1 MEDQAEDPSF
11 ASVLEPARASLIVD
25 VCNVH
30 SDAGSSPR
38 MFPFASW
45 NLMFVEMVKV
55 SKGVLQDRAADAEA
69 AMTLGSSTTNEEP
82 EAKYSTTV
90 AAHIKLEKTTAAA
103 FTSATAAA
111 LGNLSINGPV
121 ESHAATQPPESQAKP
136 SSRVNTTSIVDLT
149 LDDESDA
156 STSSSSSRPPPQP
169 QIKEEFRVKTENTW
183 LASATAAQ
191 QNPVLDVDELME
203 KAMGEDED
211 PVLRSMI
218 GDYNA
223 LSAKIFEI
231 DQEADRVKKKTKELS
246 SVKPINMQEVQ
257 KARASTQKLRKD
269 KAEAEKARDGVV
281 ADIVVYVKPDPEEMT
296 AFLETCTADV
306 PTAQTAIHR
315 KCATLE
321 ASIRTKLEDLQRT
334 QRHLEELIGLKKDAL
349 AEVTRLGAEVA
360 QGEEDIRKLDKER
373 REEFLTLCQYSKA
386 IQTAVREVTG
396 VASVSQTQTL
406 GRVYSY
412 ALRSLS
418 DTKDT
423 VRFLIL
429 VCIGLLEALD
439 RLQERLHLPTSI
451 VKELKHRLAKMVTRS
466 SVKLKTKCPSDRELG
481 DTVAD
486 SHVWDAAKPEE
497 VRGVVH
503 WVLAV
508 TSSLQRLTVS
518 ASLSVCQ
525 GIYVLIM
532 SLPGVSTACSLF
544 YGLLQAV
551 EDTLRLSSEEIMEA
565 ASAGGSGSGSGRS
578 RSYHHLHHRHHRNA
592 ESYVADPSL
601 TAVVL
606 EYKEKEC
613 MVPSNIDRRIRRV
626 MHFQIPLHSF
636 EATVRLPPD
645 NGQTAS
651 SSRSTSDTSVGS
663 GSQSR
668 AQDETSSSYAHL
680 SSATPRSIPVSPL
693 ARKRVQL
700 AFSNFSDDVLYQAR
714 DRLRQERAAT
724 LTGDRGLRV
733 PRFNAHDCH
742 EDIYLSCGRHCA
754 SKVGTGMYRSVRASV
769 PLQKNRFVY
778 FEMTLQQGRTPARGA
793 NQSASR
799 LEASSQA
806 ARGSSS
812 VLGSSAGTTLG
823 NPNDR
828 AGIDASVCIG
838 LSTRLMPLNTLVG
851 ASKNSVGDF
860 VATDM
865 VVG

>member
-11 ASVLEPARASLIVD
+11 ASVLEPAQLQRPHCDQCRIAIADYECQRCVQRFCRQCELVIHHRLAELVIKYEESK
-25 VCNVH
+25 
-30 SDAGSSPR
+30 SDGRPHQEFLKWISACQECGQNTQEFFCLHCSMYQCENCCATKHRQLEPHFFFCVEGSSPR

-396 VASVSQTQTL
+396 V
-406 GRVYSY
+406 
-412 ALRSLS
+412 
-418 DTKDT
+418 
-423 VRFLIL
+423 
-429 VCIGLLEALD
+429 
-439 RLQERLHLPTSI
+439 
-451 VKELKHRLAKMVTRS
+451 
-466 SVKLKTKCPSDRELG
+466 
-481 DTVAD
+481 
-486 SHVWDAAKPEE
+486 
-497 VRGVVH
+497 
-503 WVLAV
+503 
-508 TSSLQRLTVS
+508 
-518 ASLSVCQ
+518 
-525 GIYVLIM
+525 
-532 SLPGVSTACSLF
+532 
-544 YGLLQAV
+544 
-551 EDTLRLSSEEIMEA
+551 
-565 ASAGGSGSGSGRS
+565 
-578 RSYHHLHHRHHRNA
+578 
-592 ESYVADPSL
+592 
-601 TAVVL
+601 
-606 EYKEKEC
+606 
-613 MVPSNIDRRIRRV
+613 
-626 MHFQIPLHSF
+626 
-636 EATVRLPPD
+636 
-645 NGQTAS
+645 
-651 SSRSTSDTSVGS
+651 
-663 GSQSR
+663 
-668 AQDETSSSYAHL
+668 
-680 SSATPRSIPVSPL
+680 
-693 ARKRVQL
+693 
-700 AFSNFSDDVLYQAR
+700 
-714 DRLRQERAAT
+714 
-724 LTGDRGLRV
+724 
-733 PRFNAHDCH
+733 
-742 EDIYLSCGRHCA
+742 
-754 SKVGTGMYRSVRASV
+754 
-769 PLQKNRFVY
+769 
-778 FEMTLQQGRTPARGA
+778 
-793 NQSASR
+793 
-799 LEASSQA
+799 
-806 ARGSSS
+806 
-812 VLGSSAGTTLG
+812 
-823 NPNDR
+823 
-828 AGIDASVCIG
+828 
-838 LSTRLMPLNTLVG
+838 
-851 ASKNSVGDF
+851 
-860 VATDM
+860 
-865 VVG
+865 

>member
-1 MEDQAEDPSF
+1 MS
-11 ASVLEPARASLIVD
+11 
-25 VCNVH
+25 
-30 SDAGSSPR
+30 
-38 MFPFASW
+38 
-45 NLMFVEMVKV
+45 
-55 SKGVLQDRAADAEA
+55 
-69 AMTLGSSTTNEEP
+69 
-82 EAKYSTTV
+82 
-90 AAHIKLEKTTAAA
+90 
-103 FTSATAAA
+103 
-111 LGNLSINGPV
+111 
-121 ESHAATQPPESQAKP
+121 
-136 SSRVNTTSIVDLT
+136 
-149 LDDESDA
+149 
-156 STSSSSSRPPPQP
+156 
-169 QIKEEFRVKTENTW
+169 
-183 LASATAAQ
+183 
-191 QNPVLDVDELME
+191 
-203 KAMGEDED
+203 
-211 PVLRSMI
+211 
-218 GDYNA
+218 
-223 LSAKIFEI
+223 
-231 DQEADRVKKKTKELS
+231 
-246 SVKPINMQEVQ
+246 
-257 KARASTQKLRKD
+257 
-269 KAEAEKARDGVV
+269 
-281 ADIVVYVKPDPEEMT
+281 
-296 AFLETCTADV
+296 
-306 PTAQTAIHR
+306 
-315 KCATLE
+315 
-321 ASIRTKLEDLQRT
+321 
-334 QRHLEELIGLKKDAL
+334 
-349 AEVTRLGAEVA
+349 
-360 QGEEDIRKLDKER
+360 
-373 REEFLTLCQYSKA
+373 
-386 IQTAVREVTG
+386 
-396 VASVSQTQTL
+396 ASVSQTQTL

-423 VRFLIL
+423 LIL

-851 ASKNSVGDF
+851 ASKNSIGFYSAGHVLVGSERRRSIGVGRKYGFQSTVGVLAQVVDHQETEAVDASSGNAPRLSDSSSSTGSSDAGSSIGEAF
-860 VATDM
+860 VRFTVDGIALRDSNDRVMEFTLPFPSRSELYPTLTLHSQDVHVFSQM
-865 VVG
+865 SAPDISSLNFQELDIPVEAPVDIWCLDGLRLGVAA

>member
-1 MEDQAEDPSF
+1 M
-11 ASVLEPARASLIVD
+11 
-25 VCNVH
+25 
-30 SDAGSSPR
+30 
-38 MFPFASW
+38 
-45 NLMFVEMVKV
+45 
-55 SKGVLQDRAADAEA
+55 
-69 AMTLGSSTTNEEP
+69 STC
-82 EAKYSTTV
+82 
-90 AAHIKLEKTTAAA
+90 
-103 FTSATAAA
+103 
-111 LGNLSINGPV
+111 
-121 ESHAATQPPESQAKP
+121 
-136 SSRVNTTSIVDLT
+136 
-149 LDDESDA
+149 
-156 STSSSSSRPPPQP
+156 
-169 QIKEEFRVKTENTW
+169 
-183 LASATAAQ
+183 
-191 QNPVLDVDELME
+191 M
-203 KAMGEDED
+203 
-211 PVLRSMI
+211 
-218 GDYNA
+218 
-223 LSAKIFEI
+223 
-231 DQEADRVKKKTKELS
+231 
-246 SVKPINMQEVQ
+246 
-257 KARASTQKLRKD
+257 
-269 KAEAEKARDGVV
+269 
-281 ADIVVYVKPDPEEMT
+281 
-296 AFLETCTADV
+296 
-306 PTAQTAIHR
+306 
-315 KCATLE
+315 
-321 ASIRTKLEDLQRT
+321 
-334 QRHLEELIGLKKDAL
+334 
-349 AEVTRLGAEVA
+349 
-360 QGEEDIRKLDKER
+360 
-373 REEFLTLCQYSKA
+373 
-386 IQTAVREVTG
+386 
-396 VASVSQTQTL
+396 SQTQTL

-423 VRFLIL
+423 LIL

-466 SVKLKTKCPSDRELG
+466 SVRLKTKYPSDHQLG

-486 SHVWDAAKPEE
+486 SQVWDAAKPEE

-508 TSSLQRLTVS
+508 TSSLQKLVVS
-518 ASLSVCQ
+518 ASLGVCQ

-606 EYKEKEC
+606 EYKEKKC

-645 NGQTAS
+645 NVQTAS
-651 SSRSTSDTSVGS
+651 SSRSTTDDSIGGS
-663 GSQSR
+663 NQSR
-668 AQDETSSSYAHL
+668 AQDETTSSYTHL

-724 LTGDRGLRV
+724 LTGDQGLRV

-754 SKVGTGMYRSVRASV
+754 SKAGTGMYRSVRASV

-778 FEMTLQQGRTPARGA
+778 FEMTLQQGRTPARGT
-793 NQSASR
+793 NQSSSR
-799 LEASSQA
+799 VETLSQA

-812 VLGSSAGTTLG
+812 LLANVG

-851 ASKNSVGDF
+851 ASKYSIGFYSAGHVLVGTERRRSIGVGRKYGFQSTVGVLAQVVDHQEDE
-860 VATDM
+860 ATDASASDSSSSTASGGAGSSIGEAFVRFTVDGIALRDSNNRVM
-865 VVG
+865 EFTLPFPSRSELYPTLTLHSQDVHVFSQMSAPDISSLNLQELDLPVEAPVDIWCLDGLCLGVAA

>member
-1 MEDQAEDPSF
+1 M
-11 ASVLEPARASLIVD
+11 
-25 VCNVH
+25 
-30 SDAGSSPR
+30 
-38 MFPFASW
+38 
-45 NLMFVEMVKV
+45 
-55 SKGVLQDRAADAEA
+55 
-69 AMTLGSSTTNEEP
+69 ST
-82 EAKYSTTV
+82 
-90 AAHIKLEKTTAAA
+90 
-103 FTSATAAA
+103 
-111 LGNLSINGPV
+111 
-121 ESHAATQPPESQAKP
+121 
-136 SSRVNTTSIVDLT
+136 
-149 LDDESDA
+149 
-156 STSSSSSRPPPQP
+156 
-169 QIKEEFRVKTENTW
+169 
-183 LASATAAQ
+183 
-191 QNPVLDVDELME
+191 
-203 KAMGEDED
+203 
-211 PVLRSMI
+211 
-218 GDYNA
+218 
-223 LSAKIFEI
+223 
-231 DQEADRVKKKTKELS
+231 
-246 SVKPINMQEVQ
+246 
-257 KARASTQKLRKD
+257 
-269 KAEAEKARDGVV
+269 
-281 ADIVVYVKPDPEEMT
+281 
-296 AFLETCTADV
+296 
-306 PTAQTAIHR
+306 
-315 KCATLE
+315 
-321 ASIRTKLEDLQRT
+321 
-334 QRHLEELIGLKKDAL
+334 
-349 AEVTRLGAEVA
+349 
-360 QGEEDIRKLDKER
+360 
-373 REEFLTLCQYSKA
+373 
-386 IQTAVREVTG
+386 
-396 VASVSQTQTL
+396 SVSQTQTL

-423 VRFLIL
+423 LIL

-466 SVKLKTKCPSDRELG
+466 SVKLKTKRPSDRELG

-518 ASLSVCQ
+518 VSLSVCQ

-806 ARGSSS
+806 AHGSSS

-851 ASKNSVGDF
+851 ASKNSIGFYSAGHVLVGSERRRSIGVGRKYGFQSTVGVLAQVVDHQETEAVDASSGNAPRLSDSSSSTGSSDAGSSIGEAF
-860 VATDM
+860 VRFTVDGIALRDSNDRVMEFTLPFASRSELYPTLTLHSQDVHVFSQM
-865 VVG
+865 SAPDISSLNFQELDIPVEAPVDIWCLDGLRLGVAA

>member
-1 MEDQAEDPSF
+1 M
-11 ASVLEPARASLIVD
+11 
-25 VCNVH
+25 
-30 SDAGSSPR
+30 
-38 MFPFASW
+38 
-45 NLMFVEMVKV
+45 LM
-55 SKGVLQDRAADAEA
+55 Q
-69 AMTLGSSTTNEEP
+69 
-82 EAKYSTTV
+82 
-90 AAHIKLEKTTAAA
+90 
-103 FTSATAAA
+103 
-111 LGNLSINGPV
+111 
-121 ESHAATQPPESQAKP
+121 
-136 SSRVNTTSIVDLT
+136 
-149 LDDESDA
+149 
-156 STSSSSSRPPPQP
+156 
-169 QIKEEFRVKTENTW
+169 
-183 LASATAAQ
+183 
-191 QNPVLDVDELME
+191 
-203 KAMGEDED
+203 
-211 PVLRSMI
+211 
-218 GDYNA
+218 
-223 LSAKIFEI
+223 
-231 DQEADRVKKKTKELS
+231 
-246 SVKPINMQEVQ
+246 
-257 KARASTQKLRKD
+257 
-269 KAEAEKARDGVV
+269 
-281 ADIVVYVKPDPEEMT
+281 
-296 AFLETCTADV
+296 
-306 PTAQTAIHR
+306 
-315 KCATLE
+315 
-321 ASIRTKLEDLQRT
+321 
-334 QRHLEELIGLKKDAL
+334 
-349 AEVTRLGAEVA
+349 
-360 QGEEDIRKLDKER
+360 
-373 REEFLTLCQYSKA
+373 
-386 IQTAVREVTG
+386 
-396 VASVSQTQTL
+396 
-406 GRVYSY
+406 
-412 ALRSLS
+412 
-418 DTKDT
+418 
-423 VRFLIL
+423 LIL

-451 VKELKHRLAKMVTRS
+451 VKELKHRLAKMVARS
-466 SVKLKTKCPSDRELG
+466 SVRLKTKCPSDRELG
-481 DTVAD
+481 DAVAD
-486 SHVWDAAKPEE
+486 SCVWDTAKPEE

-508 TSSLQRLTVS
+508 TSSLQRLVVS
-518 ASLSVCQ
+518 ASLGVCK

-606 EYKEKEC
+606 EYREKEC

-645 NGQTAS
+645 TVQTAS
-651 SSRSTSDTSVGS
+651 SSRSTSDGSIGS

-668 AQDETSSSYAHL
+668 AQEETTSSYAHL

-714 DRLRQERAAT
+714 DQLRQERAAT

-793 NQSASR
+793 NQNASR
-799 LEASSQA
+799 LEASSQL
-806 ARGSSS
+806 ARGSSFLS
-812 VLGSSAGTTLG
+812 GGSAGTSSA

-851 ASKNSVGDF
+851 ASKHSIGFYSAGHVLVGSERRRSIGVGRKYGFQSTVGVLAQVVDHQEDETTGASTGNAPQPSDSSSSTGSGDAGSSIGEAF
-860 VATDM
+860 VRFTVDGIALRDSNNRVMEFTLPVPSRSELYPTLTLHSQDAHVFSQM
-865 VVG
+865 SAPDITSLNLQELDLPVEAPVDIWCLDGLRLGVAA

>member
-1 MEDQAEDPSF
+1 MS
-11 ASVLEPARASLIVD
+11 
-25 VCNVH
+25 
-30 SDAGSSPR
+30 
-38 MFPFASW
+38 
-45 NLMFVEMVKV
+45 
-55 SKGVLQDRAADAEA
+55 
-69 AMTLGSSTTNEEP
+69 
-82 EAKYSTTV
+82 
-90 AAHIKLEKTTAAA
+90 
-103 FTSATAAA
+103 
-111 LGNLSINGPV
+111 
-121 ESHAATQPPESQAKP
+121 
-136 SSRVNTTSIVDLT
+136 
-149 LDDESDA
+149 
-156 STSSSSSRPPPQP
+156 
-169 QIKEEFRVKTENTW
+169 
-183 LASATAAQ
+183 
-191 QNPVLDVDELME
+191 
-203 KAMGEDED
+203 
-211 PVLRSMI
+211 
-218 GDYNA
+218 
-223 LSAKIFEI
+223 
-231 DQEADRVKKKTKELS
+231 
-246 SVKPINMQEVQ
+246 
-257 KARASTQKLRKD
+257 
-269 KAEAEKARDGVV
+269 
-281 ADIVVYVKPDPEEMT
+281 
-296 AFLETCTADV
+296 
-306 PTAQTAIHR
+306 
-315 KCATLE
+315 
-321 ASIRTKLEDLQRT
+321 
-334 QRHLEELIGLKKDAL
+334 
-349 AEVTRLGAEVA
+349 
-360 QGEEDIRKLDKER
+360 
-373 REEFLTLCQYSKA
+373 
-386 IQTAVREVTG
+386 
-396 VASVSQTQTL
+396 ASVSQTQTL

-423 VRFLIL
+423 LIL

-518 ASLSVCQ
+518 VSLSVCQ

-532 SLPGVSTACSLF
+532 SLPGVSTACSFF

-812 VLGSSAGTTLG
+812 VLGSSAGTTFG

-851 ASKNSVGDF
+851 ASKNSIGFYSAGHVLVGSERRRSIGVGRKYGFQSTVGVLAQVVDHQETEAVDASSGNAPRLSDSSSSTGSSDAGSSIGEAF
-860 VATDM
+860 VRFTVDGIALRDSNDRVMEFTLPFPSRSELYPTLTLHSQDVHVFSQM
-865 VVG
+865 SAPDISSLNFQELDIPVEAPVDIWCLDGLRLGVAA